1 MDWQG
6 VVMAWKTWAAVN
18 LRRVSVASGEW
29 VTVVAGYCAQCD
41 TVAALVVDGVL
52 RLDGAIRVG

>member
-1 MDWQG
+1 MG
-6 VVMAWKTWAAVN
+6 VAVAWKQWAAVN
-18 LRRVSVASGEW
+18 LRRVSVGQGEW

-52 RLDGAIRVG
+52 RLDGAVRVG

>member
-1 MDWQG
+1 MG
-6 VVMAWKTWAAVN
+6 VAVAWKQWAAGN
-18 LRRVSVASGEW
+18 LRRVSVGRGEW

-52 RLDGAIRVG
+52 RLDGAVRVG